1 MTRFTVSNL
10 PLAGLKL
17 LERQHMGDS
26 RGFFTRLFCTE
37 ELDVAGWRKPVA
49 QINHTYTARCGT
61 VRGLHYQP
69 PPHAEMKLVT
79 CIRGEIW
86 DVAIDLRAYSYTF
99 LHWHA
104 EILSAYNKR
113 ALLIPEG
120 FAHGFQTLSDDV
132 ELLYCH
138 NEAHNPDKEAALN
151 AKDPSLAI
159 AWPLEMTE
167 LSQKDAMHPLI
178 DAKFKGIQL

>member
-17 LERQHMGDS
+17 IERQRMGDS
-26 RGFFTRLFCTE
+26 RGFLVRLFCTD
-37 ELDVAGWRKPVA
+37 ELADAGFCQPVA

-61 VRGLHYQP
+61 VRGMHYQQ
-69 PPHAEMKLVT
+69 PPHVEMKLVT
-79 CIRGEIW
+79 CIRGEVW
-86 DVAIDLRAYSYTF
+86 DVAIDLRADSQTF

-104 EILSAYNKR
+104 EILSAYNNR

-120 FAHGFQTLSDDV
+120 FAHGFQTLSDDS

-138 NEAHNPDKEAALN
+138 TAAHSPAAEAALN
-151 AKDPSLAI
+151 VKDPLLAI

-167 LSQKDAMHPLI
+167 LSLKDAMHPLI
-178 DAKFKGIQL
+178 DSKFEGVRL